1 MRRWRRW
8 VLVTLLIWIGIV
20 VWWATR
26 PVTDAVPTGI
36 VKGVETSQKV
46 QCDSPLSG
54 NTTSPDPLP
63 KLHTPPGPWVRAYER
78 TPCTMPIENDRMIL
92 WADIALVVVG
102 VVILAKTWKPG
113 VHSGASDDLAVA

>member
-1 MRRWRRW
+1 MRRWRKW
-8 VLVTLLIWIGIV
+8 VLVALLVWIGLV

-26 PVTDAVPTGI
+26 PITDAVPTGL

-63 KLHTPPGPWVRAYER
+63 ELPKGRAFER
-78 TPCTMPIENDRMIL
+78 TPCEMPIHNDRWIL
-92 WADIALVVVG
+92 WADIALAVVG

-113 VHSGASDDLAVA
+113 VDAETPEDLAVA

>member
-54 NTTSPDPLP
+54 STTSPDPLP
-63 KLHTPPGPWVRAYER
+63 ELGKHRSYER
-78 TPCTMPIENDRMIL
+78 TPCAMPIENDRMIL
-92 WADIALVVVG
+92 WADIALVAVG

-113 VHSGASDDLAVA
+113 VHSETSDDLALT

>member
-8 VLVTLLIWIGIV
+8 VLVALLVWIGLV
-20 VWWATR
+20 VWWATK
-26 PVTDAVPTGI
+26 PVTDAVPTGL
-36 VKGVETSQKV
+36 VKGVETSQAV

-63 KLHTPPGPWVRAYER
+63 ELARRRAYER
-78 TPCTMPIENDRMIL
+78 TPCGLPIHNDRWIL
-92 WADIALVVVG
+92 WTDIALVLGG

-113 VHSGASDDLAVA
+113 ATSEPSDDMALA